1 MQMKS
6 VAFCKK
12 KNKNK
17 TTPKKHKKNTNKNP
31 TKKNHKKTQWENH
44 RETDATS
51 LRHIYMTAHFHVLVN
66 TFSIQYDPA
75 VLHYYITNHC
85 L

>member
-12 KNKNK
+12 KQKNK

-31 TKKNHKKTQWENH
+31 TKKKTIKKPNGKIIERQT
-44 RETDATS
+44 
-51 LRHIYMTAHFHVLVN
+51 RH
-66 TFSIQYDPA
+66 P
-75 VLHYYITNHC
+75 
-85 L
+85 

>member
-12 KNKNK
+12 KKKTKPPPKNTKK
-17 TTPKKHKKNTNKNP
+17 TQIKPHKKNN
-31 TKKNHKKTQWENH
+31 KKTQWENH